1 MKTVHCVDVSGS
13 MSGWHIDRA
22 QAEVMRRFKPKDI
35 VVLFDRRFQV
45 VTDLE
50 RKFTEYLYPNVLI
63 GRGGSDP
70 TEAIEFAKKQNA
82 KSIIYTDGYI
92 LDTDLSKGDEIVI
105 IT

>member
-1 MKTVHCVDVSGS
+1 

-22 QAEVMRRFKPKDI
+22 QAEVMKRFKPKDI
-35 VVLFDRRFQV
+35 VVLFDITFQI

-50 RKFTEYLYPNVLI
+50 RKFTEYLYPDGII

-70 TEAIEFAKKQNA
+70 TEAVQFAKQQNA
-82 KSIIYTDGYI
+82 RSIIYTDGYI

-105 IT
+105 I